1 MELEM
6 KNRKQIN
13 LSDATKSSIRNALT
27 AKINRDVVKMDVI
40 KELKDLKDERNK
52 LEMRTREK
60 TYSIITRVYGLARA
74 CKNDS
79 DSWQDFCRE
88 EFFRSRKQKPKS
100 HKPEEALRFFF
111 AYLINDSAKER
122 QKISKYNCALATA
135 FAEDLSP
142 DVVAEM
148 LKNEG
153 IEALAQKNAKKRS
166 GGYSETGKPIIIYE
180 KLPAY
185 IKKLARMGVEGEFI
199 ITSHVS
205 VEKKGGKS
213 IKISRNGADI
223 TPL

>member
-1 MELEM
+1 MRNRR
-6 KNRKQIN
+6 KNTIKD
-13 LSDATKSSIRNALT
+13 STKSRIREILSA
-27 AKINRDVVKMDVI
+27 INKKDAGPMNLI
-40 KELKDLKDERNK
+40 KELNDLKEERSK
-52 LEMRTREK
+52 LELLTREM
-60 TYSIITRVYGLARA
+60 TYSIITRAYGLARA
-74 CKNDS
+74 CKNDN
-79 DSWQDFCRE
+79 DSWQEFCRE

-111 AYLINDSAKER
+111 AYLFDGSVKER
-122 QKISKYNCALATA
+122 QKLSKYNRALATA